1 MFRSRWSH
9 GNTPIDMPAR
19 RSGSVGVAPVVT
31 GARSLPS
38 LSVSSAMTVAP
49 SGGTSLAS
57 LKAEAAS
64 LVSRIAALGRAPV
77 HQMNAFRA
85 VGEGASIVQRWQ
97 EYVKRLRAA
106 AA

>member
-1 MFRSRWSH
+1 MFRSRWSY
-9 GNTPIDMPAR
+9 GNPPIDMPAR
-19 RSGSVGVAPVVT
+19 RAGSAGVVPVVL
-31 GARSLPS
+31 GRGRSLPT
-38 LSVSSAMTVAP
+38 LSVSSSVAP

-57 LKAEAAS
+57 LKAEAAT
-64 LVSRIAALGRAPV
+64 LVSRIAAMGRPPV

-97 EYVKRLRAA
+97 EYVNRLRAA